1 MKRQSRRLAGAAALL
16 LLAGSAWA
24 QARKVVEFT
33 GSPAPAAVP
42 YPFRGIIK
50 CLGAGDPAPAD
61 KDLPPWCPPGTQTS
75 AMNRIQGGKWVT
87 SDPNTTGDMTWFHNF
102 TVDSATF
109 AGPWWGSFML
119 NVPGK
124 GTWQGWYWGEGY
136 AGGTWYLRLI
146 GVGFG
151 GFDQSTFMAEAS
163 LPDPAK
169 PVAITG
175 RYLQPKS
182 Q

>member
-1 MKRQSRRLAGAAALL
+1 
-16 LLAGSAWA
+16 
-24 QARKVVEFT
+24 
-33 GSPAPAAVP
+33 
-42 YPFRGIIK
+42 
-50 CLGAGDPAPAD
+50 
-61 KDLPPWCPPGTQTS
+61 
-75 AMNRIQGGKWVT
+75 MNRIQGGKWVT